1 MLAPPVWNEG
11 DDGDGGDAADDGM
24 LLPGGC
30 MPGYV
35 GELDSPCLGSNGA
48 PPMDGKDFPQ
58 LAQKALP
65 GSFEAP
71 Q

>member
-11 DDGDGGDAADDGM
+11 DDGILFPGDGG
-24 LLPGGC
+24 LLPGN
-30 MPGYV
+30 V
-35 GELDSPCLGSNGA
+35 GELDCPCLGSNGA

-65 GSFEAP
+65 CSFEAP

>member
-11 DDGDGGDAADDGM
+11 DEGDDGRLLPGDGGV
-24 LLPGGC
+24 L
-30 MPGYV
+30 PGYV
-35 GELDSPCLGSNGA
+35 GELGAPCLGSNGA